1 MIQWV
6 AMVFLAMALLILLT
20 NVIAIQYASGAVR
33 TAVDEAAR
41 LGARLDGTI
50 AECQSHGTD
59 VLRGSSGLLQGTM
72 GDSIQINCE
81 IQGAEMVAIATGQF
95 EWWIGGVPP
104 IDVDIQGR
112 SVIEPEVEAA
122 P

>member
-1 MIQWV
+1 
-6 AMVFLAMALLILLT
+6 MVFLAMALLILLT

-41 LGARLDGTI
+41 LGARLDGTTLECRDH
-50 AECQSHGTD
+50 AEQ
-59 VLRGSSGLLQGTM
+59 VLRGTGGLLRGTM
-72 GDSIQINCE
+72 GDSIEFQCSVD
-81 IQGAEMVAIATGQF
+81 GDVMVATATGEF

-104 IDVDIQGR
+104 IAVSIEGR
-112 SVIEPEVEAA
+112 SVIEPIVEAT